1 MHAQA
6 LQSSLTLFDPMYYSP
21 PRSSVH
27 GILQARILERVAM
40 PSSRGSSRSR
50 DWTGISYISCIADRF
65 FYPLSHLGS
74 PCLMVNGLNHGTLF
88 LCDTLIRTLELH
100 KGRVQPCCFQWPG
113 DVWLFA
119 SLWIAVLQAFLSL
132 TSSQN
137 LPKFMSIASVMPSS
151 HLILWCPLLPLPS
164 TFPSIRITSNELAV
178 LIRWPK
184 SWTWLKQPRLHPCM
198 QAQKWIRSNILNSSN
213 N

>member
-151 HLILWCPLLPLPS
+151 HLILWYPLLLPLI
-164 TFPSIRITSNELAV
+164 FPSIRDFFSESSVHIGEENTWTTASASV
-178 LIRWPK
+178 LPV
-184 SWTWLKQPRLHPCM
+184 
-198 QAQKWIRSNILNSSN
+198 NIQGWSP
-213 N
+213 

>member
-1 MHAQA
+1 MT
-6 LQSSLTLFDPMYYSP
+6 QSCLTLCDPMNCSP
-21 PRSSVH
+21 PGSSVH

-74 PCLMVNGLNHGTLF
+74 PCLTVNGLNHGTLF

-151 HLILWCPLLPLPS
+151 HLILWRPLLLPS
-164 TFPSIRITSNELAV
+164 VFPSIRDFSSESAGDQNTGASASASASVPSNEYSG
-178 LIRWPK
+178 LI
-184 SWTWLKQPRLHPCM
+184 SLK
-198 QAQKWIRSNILNSSN
+198 IN
-213 N
+213 